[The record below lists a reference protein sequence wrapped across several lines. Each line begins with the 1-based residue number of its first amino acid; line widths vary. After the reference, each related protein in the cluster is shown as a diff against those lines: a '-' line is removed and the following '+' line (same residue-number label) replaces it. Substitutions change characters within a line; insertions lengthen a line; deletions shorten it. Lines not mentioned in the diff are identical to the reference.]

1 MTGHC
6 GNGLTFFVAFKIK
19 ETCSVYCVVGTA
31 ILSSFNSIAGEN
43 CDWEELIIY
52 NGIKRQ
58 ATFCVEL
65 ATTYSER
72 QQGLMFREDLE
83 FNEGMIFVYDQPKPV
98 SFWMKNTSIPLDI
111 IFADGSGTVTKIFK
125 NAVPFSTVSIFG
137 GEQVQYVLEI
147 NAGLSKSLGIK
158 LGNILQH
165 RLIGSRN

>member
-1 MTGHC
+1 MVPPFLLLLRSKKLAVFT
-6 GNGLTFFVAFKIK
+6 A
-19 ETCSVYCVVGTA
+19 VVGGTA

-52 NGIKRQ
+52 NGITRQ

-72 QQGLMFREDLE
+72 QQGL
-83 FNEGMIFVYDQPKPV
+83 NEGMIFVYDQPKPV

-158 LGNILQH
+158 VGNILQH

>member
-1 MTGHC
+1 MVSLFLLLVRSKKPAVFT
-6 GNGLTFFVAFKIK
+6 A
-19 ETCSVYCVVGTA
+19 VVGTA
-31 ILSSFNSIAGEN
+31 IMSSLNLIAGES
-43 CDWEELIIY
+43 CHWEELIIY
-52 NGIKRQ
+52 IGIKRH

-83 FNEGMIFVYDQPKPV
+83 FNEGMIFVYDHPKPV

-111 IFADGSGTVTKIFK
+111 IFADKSGTVTKIFR

-137 GEQVQYVLEI
+137 GEQVKYVLEI

-158 LGNILQH
+158 VGNILQH
-165 RLIGSRN
+165 RLIGSKN

>member
-1 MTGHC
+1 MVPPFLLLVRSKKLAVFT
-6 GNGLTFFVAFKIK
+6 A
-19 ETCSVYCVVGTA
+19 VVGTA

-52 NGIKRQ
+52 NGITRQ

-98 SFWMKNTSIPLDI
+98 SFWMKNTSISLDI
-111 IFADGSGTVTKIFK
+111 IFADRSGTVTKIFR

-158 LGNILQH
+158 VGNILQH
-165 RLIGSRN
+165 RLIGSKD

>member
-1 MTGHC
+1 MDSLFLLILRSNKLVVFT
-6 GNGLTFFVAFKIK
+6 A
-19 ETCSVYCVVGTA
+19 VVGTA
-31 ILSSFNSIAGEN
+31 ILSGFNSIAGEN
-43 CDWEELIIY
+43 CDWEELLIY
-52 NGIKRQ
+52 NSMERQ

-72 QQGLMFREDLE
+72 QQGLMFRKDMG
-83 FNEGMIFVYDQPKPV
+83 FNEGMMFVYDKPQSV

-158 LGNILQH
+158 VGNFLQH
-165 RLIGSRN
+165 RLIDYRN

>member
-6 GNGLTFFVAFKIK
+6 GNGVTFLLLLRSKKLAVFTA
-19 ETCSVYCVVGTA
+19 VVGTA

-83 FNEGMIFVYDQPKPV
+83 FNEGMILSMINQNRYR
-98 SFWMKNTSIPLDI
+98 
-111 IFADGSGTVTKIFK
+111 
-125 NAVPFSTVSIFG
+125 FG
-137 GEQVQYVLEI
+137 
-147 NAGLSKSLGIK
+147 
-158 LGNILQH
+158 
-165 RLIGSRN
+165 

>member
-1 MTGHC
+1 MVPPFLLLLRSKKLAVFT
-6 GNGLTFFVAFKIK
+6 A
-19 ETCSVYCVVGTA
+19 VVGTA

-52 NGIKRQ
+52 NGITRQ

-83 FNEGMIFVYDQPKPV
+83 INEGMIFVYDQPKPV

-111 IFADGSGTVTKIFK
+111 IFADGWERNRNKDIQERC
-125 NAVPFSTVSIFG
+125 SI
-137 GEQVQYVLEI
+137 QHSQYFWWRASSI
-147 NAGLSKSLGIK
+147 CAGDQCGI
-158 LGNILQH
+158 I
-165 RLIGSRN
+165 

>member
-1 MTGHC
+1 MVSLFLLLVRSKKLAVFT
-6 GNGLTFFVAFKIK
+6 A
-19 ETCSVYCVVGTA
+19 VVGTA

-72 QQGLMFREDLE
+72 QQGLMFRNDME
-83 FNEGMIFVYDQPKPV
+83 FNEGMMFVYDKPQRV

-111 IFADGSGTVTKIFK
+111 IFADDSGTVTKIFK
-125 NAVPFSTVSIFG
+125 NAIPLSTASIFG
-137 GEQVQYVLEI
+137 GENVQYVLEI

-158 LGNILQH
+158 VGNILQH
-165 RLIGSRN
+165 RLIDSRN

>member
-1 MTGHC
+1 MESLFLLLLKSKKLAVFT
-6 GNGLTFFVAFKIK
+6 A
-19 ETCSVYCVVGTA
+19 VVGTA
-31 ILSSFNSIAGEN
+31 ILSGFNSIAGDN
-43 CDWEELIIY
+43 CDWEELLIY
-52 NGIKRQ
+52 KSMNIQ
-58 ATFCVEL
+58 AKFCVEL

-72 QQGLMFREDLE
+72 QQGLMFRKDME
-83 FNEGMIFVYDQPKPV
+83 FNEGMMFVYDQPQPV

-111 IFADGSGTVTKIFK
+111 IFADGSGTVTKIFE

-158 LGNILQH
+158 VGNILQH